1 MRKRSN
7 RKPRELVNPLTF
19 LKPLDADQQRALLLR
34 CYTALNTMTT
44 GQQAGPNDW
53 RDLADV
59 LNIIETMALH
69 TGHLNPV
76 QVLPSCEQ
84 VTDSIRAAQSRF
96 RRGLGLRLDG
106 MGLNAMRLLLSIYSE
121 AISVLTAHEV
131 AGIIKETQRQV
142 AKAARENT
150 NVVSL

>member
-19 LKPLDADQQRALLLR
+19 IKPLDRDQQRSLLLR
-34 CYTALNTMTT
+34 AHTALNAMTT
-44 GQQAGPNDW
+44 GQQAGPNEW

-69 TGHLNPV
+69 TGHLDIA
-76 QVLPSCEQ
+76 QVGPSCEQ
-84 VTDSIRAAQSRF
+84 VTQSMRAAQGRF
-96 RRGLGLRLDG
+96 KRGLGLRMDG
-106 MGLNAMRLLLSIYSE
+106 LGLQALRLLLSIYGD
-121 AISVLTAHEV
+121 ALAVLTAHEV

-142 AKAARENT
+142 AKAARDNA
-150 NVVSL
+150 NVVAL